1 MTMSKPDAKP
11 PRRNKAWKRFWKKV
25 RSPMRVHREG
35 GWLLYF
41 WHGMGVVTW
50 AKLLARGRFDI
61 TLNCVPNIFTVTIWA
76 PFNSLLYIISEMI
89 FGAKANR
96 HKIEPAPIFVLGHW
110 RSGTTFLH
118 DLLACDPAHGYP
130 TTYQCFFPNHFLL
143 TGGAV
148 RRWFNVFLPKKRP
161 MDNVP
166 VGVDRPQEDEF
177 AFANLGMGT
186 HYVTLAWPRH
196 GPQDMDYLDLVNLS
210 KEERSEWEQG
220 FMWFMRR
227 LSYKQKKR
235 LVMKSP
241 AHTARIQTLI
251 KLFPEARFI
260 HISRNP
266 LAIYPSTVKLWKS
279 LDSVQGLHN
288 PAQDDSW
295 MEEFVF
301 TVFETVF
308 TRYEEDRKLIPDGH
322 LAEIAYEDLAADPKA
337 VMRRVYGQLE
347 LGDFSRAEAGM
358 DAYLEGQGE
367 YQPNVFELPE
377 NLHAKILKRCA
388 GYIARFG
395 YKDAVSQSHK

>member
-1 MTMSKPDAKP
+1 MNEQSSEK
-11 PRRNKAWKRFWKKV
+11 PRRKKAWKQFWKKA
-25 RSPMRVHREG
+25 RGPFKVHREG

-50 AKLLARGRFDI
+50 IKLLARGRFDI
-61 TLNCVPNIFTVTIWA
+61 TLNCVPNILTVTIWA
-76 PFNSLLYIISEMI
+76 PVNSLLYIVSEMI
-89 FGAKANR
+89 YGARANR
-96 HKIEPAPIFVLGHW
+96 HRIEPAPVFVLGHW

-148 RRWFNVFLPKKRP
+148 RKWFNVFLPKKRP

-196 GPQDMDYLDLVNLS
+196 GPQDLEYLDLVNLS
-210 KEERSEWEQG
+210 EAERSKWEEG
-220 FMWFMRR
+220 FLWFLRR

-235 LVMKSP
+235 LAMKSP
-241 AHTARIQTLI
+241 AHTARIRTLI
-251 KLFPEARFI
+251 RLFPEARFV

-266 LAIYPSTVKLWKS
+266 LAIFPSTVKLWKA

-288 PAQDDSW
+288 PANDDPW

-308 TRYEEDRKLIPDGH
+308 RRYEEDRKLIPEGH
-322 LAEIAYEDLAADPKA
+322 LVEVRYEDLAADPKA
-337 VMRRVYGQLE
+337 VLKDIYARLD
-347 LGDFSRAEAGM
+347 LGDFSRVESGV
-358 DAYLEGQGE
+358 DSYLAGQGE
-367 YQPNVFELPE
+367 YQPNVFELPDS
-377 NLHAKILKRCA
+377 LRAKIRNRCA
-388 GYIARFG
+388 GYIERFG
-395 YKDAVSQSHK
+395 YKDAVSA

>member
-1 MTMSKPDAKP
+1 MTMTEQDVKP
-11 PRRNKAWKRFWKKV
+11 PRRNKAWKLFWKKV

-41 WHGMGVVTW
+41 WHGMGIVTW
-50 AKLLARGRFDI
+50 AKMLARGRFDI
-61 TLNCVPNIFTVTIWA
+61 TLNCLPNIFTVTIWA
-76 PFNSLLYIISEMI
+76 PFNSLLYIVSEIMY
-89 FGAKANR
+89 GAKANR

-148 RRWFNVFLPKKRP
+148 RRWFNVFLPKRRP

-210 KEERSEWEQG
+210 EEERSSWERD
-220 FMWFMRR
+220 FMWFIRR
-227 LSYKQKKR
+227 LSFKQKKR
-235 LVMKSP
+235 LVVKSP
-241 AHTARIQTLI
+241 AHTARIRTLV
-251 KLFPEARFI
+251 KLFPDARFI

-266 LAIYPSTVKLWKS
+266 LAIYPSTVKLWKA

-288 PAQDDSW
+288 PAQDDPW

-301 TVFETVF
+301 SVFDTVFK
-308 TRYEEDRKLIPDGH
+308 RYEEDRKLIPDGH
-322 LAEIAYEDLAADPKA
+322 LAEITYEDLAADPKA
-337 VMRRVYGQLE
+337 VMRDVYCRLD
-347 LGDFSRAEAGM
+347 LGDIARAEARM
-358 DAYLEGQGE
+358 DAYLVGQGE
-367 YQPNVFELPE
+367 YQPNVFDLSKD
-377 NLHAKILKRCA
+377 LHAKILKRWG
-388 GYIARFG
+388 GYIKRFG
-395 YKDAVSQSHK
+395 YGETVK

>member
-1 MTMSKPDAKP
+1 MSTQDANG
-11 PRRNKAWKRFWKKV
+11 PRRKSAWKLFWKKV
-25 RSPMRVHREG
+25 RAPMKVYREG

-50 AKLLARGRFDI
+50 VKLLARGRFDI
-61 TLNCVPNIFTVTIWA
+61 TLNCVPNILTVTLWA
-76 PFNSLLYIISEMI
+76 PVNSLLYFASEAI
-89 FGAKANR
+89 YGARVKR
-96 HKIEPAPIFVLGHW
+96 HEIETAPVFVLGHW

-148 RRWFNVFLPKKRP
+148 RRWFNVFLPKRRP

-196 GPQDMDYLDLVNLS
+196 GPQDLDYLDLVNLTDDQRTRW
-210 KEERSEWEQG
+210 ERG
-220 FMWFMRR
+220 FMWFVRR

-251 KLFPEARFI
+251 KLFPDARFI

-266 LAIYPSTVKLWKS
+266 LAIYPSTVKLWKA

-288 PAQDDSW
+288 PARDDPW

-301 TVFETVF
+301 SVFETVF
-308 TRYEEDRKLIPDGH
+308 KRYEEDRKLIPEGH
-322 LAEIAYEDLAADPKA
+322 LAEIAYEDLAADPQG
-337 VMRRVYGQLE
+337 VMKDVYRRLD
-347 LGDFSRAEAGM
+347 LGDFARARPGM
-358 DAYLEGQGE
+358 EAYLEGQGA
-367 YQPNVFELPE
+367 YQPNIFDLPDD
-377 NLHAKILKRCA
+377 LRAKIIKRWA
-388 GYIARFG
+388 GYIERFG
-395 YKDAVSQSHK
+395 YGDAVRGSRTP

>member
-1 MTMSKPDAKP
+1 MSEQDAKR
-11 PRRNKAWKRFWKKV
+11 PRRNKAWKEFWKKV

-50 AKLLARGRFDI
+50 AKLLWRGRFDI
-61 TLNCVPNIFTVTIWA
+61 TLNCVPNIFTVTLWA
-76 PFNSLLYIISEMI
+76 PFNSLLYIVSEMMY
-89 FGAKANR
+89 GAKVNR

-148 RRWFNVFLPKKRP
+148 RKWFNVFLPKRRP

-196 GPQDMDYLDLVNLS
+196 GPQDMNYLDLVNLS
-210 KEERSEWEQG
+210 EEERSRWEKG

-227 LSYKQKKR
+227 LSYKQNKR
-235 LVMKSP
+235 LVVKSP
-241 AHTARIQTLI
+241 AHTARIKTLV
-251 KLFPEARFI
+251 KLFPDARFI

-266 LAIYPSTVKLWKS
+266 LAIYPSTVKVWTV

-288 PAQDDSW
+288 PAGDDPW
-295 MEEFVF
+295 MEDFVF
-301 TVFETVF
+301 DVFETLF
-308 TRYEEDRKLIPDGH
+308 KRYDEDCALIPDGQ
-322 LAEIAYEDLAADPKA
+322 LTEIAFEDLAADPKA
-337 VMRRVYGQLE
+337 VMKDIYEKLD
-347 LGDFSRAEAGM
+347 LGDFARAEPGM
-358 DAYLEGQGE
+358 DEYLSGQKD
-367 YQPNVFELPE
+367 YKPNVFNLPE
-377 NLHAKILKRCA
+377 DIRVKILKRWA
-388 GYIARFG
+388 GYITRFG
-395 YKDAVSQSHK
+395 YKDAVSRTKK

>member
-1 MTMSKPDAKP
+1 MSQQDAKK
-11 PRRNKAWKRFWKKV
+11 PRRNKAWKMFWKKV
-25 RSPMRVHREG
+25 RAPMKIHREG

-61 TLNCVPNIFTVTIWA
+61 TLNCVPNIFTVTVWA
-76 PFNSLLYIISEMI
+76 PFNSLLYIVSEMI

-96 HKIEPAPIFVLGHW
+96 HKIDPAPIFVLGHW

-186 HYVTLAWPRH
+186 HYATLAWPRH

-210 KEERSEWEQG
+210 EEERSGWEQG
-220 FMWFMRR
+220 FMWFMKR

-241 AHTARIQTLI
+241 AHTARIKTLI
-251 KLFPEARFI
+251 KLFPDARFI

-288 PAQDDSW
+288 PAGDDPW
-295 MEEFVF
+295 MEDFVF
-301 TVFETVF
+301 RVFETVF
-308 TRYEEDRKLIPDGH
+308 ERYDQDRKLIPEGH
-322 LAEIAYEDLAADPKA
+322 LAEIKYEDLAADPKA
-337 VMRRVYGQLE
+337 VMKQVYRQLD
-347 LGDFSRAEAGM
+347 LGDFDQAGAGM

-367 YQPNVFELPE
+367 YKPNVFNLPGELR
-377 NLHAKILKRCA
+377 AKIIKRWA

-395 YKDAVSQSHK
+395 YRDAVAEKRET

>member
-1 MTMSKPDAKP
+1 MNQASTEK
-11 PRRNKAWKRFWKKV
+11 PRRDKRWKLFWKKV
-25 RSPMRVHREG
+25 RAPMKVHREG

-50 AKLLARGRFDI
+50 LKLLARGRFDI
-61 TLNCVPNIFTVTIWA
+61 TFNCIPNILTVTIWA
-76 PFNSLLYIISEMI
+76 PVNSLLYIVSELI
-89 FGAKANR
+89 YGARANR
-96 HKIEPAPIFVLGHW
+96 HKIVPAPVFVLGHW

-148 RRWFNVFLPKKRP
+148 RKWFNIFLPRKRP

-196 GPQDMDYLDLVNLS
+196 GPQDMEYLDLVSLS
-210 KEERSEWEQG
+210 EPERAEWEKG
-220 FMWFMRR
+220 FLWFLKR

-241 AHTARIQTLI
+241 AHTARIRTLI
-251 KLFPEARFI
+251 KLFPDAKFI
-260 HISRNP
+260 HISRDP
-266 LAIYPSTVKLWKS
+266 LAIYPSTVKLWKA

-288 PAQDDSW
+288 PANDDPW

-301 TVFETVF
+301 TVFDTVF
-308 TRYEEDRKLIPDGH
+308 RRYEEDSKLIPDGN
-322 LAEIAYEDLAADPKA
+322 LVEIAYEDLASDPKG
-337 VMRRVYGQLE
+337 VLKDIYRKLD
-347 LGDFSRAEAGM
+347 LGDFARVEPGV
-358 DAYLEGQGE
+358 DAYLAGQGD
-367 YQPNVFELPE
+367 YVPNTFDMPRDMQ
-377 NLHAKILKRCA
+377 NKITRRCA
-388 GYIARFG
+388 DYMKRFG
-395 YKDAVSQSHK
+395 YKAEATT

>member
-1 MTMSKPDAKP
+1 MSEQDDKS
-11 PRRNKAWKRFWKKV
+11 PRRNKAWKLFWKKV
-25 RSPMRVHREG
+25 RAPLKVHREG

-50 AKLLARGRFDI
+50 AKLLIRGRFDI

-76 PFNSLLYIISEMI
+76 PFNSLLYIVSEMI
-89 FGAKANR
+89 YGAKANR

-148 RRWFNVFLPKKRP
+148 RKWFNIFLPKRRP

-166 VGVDRPQEDEF
+166 VGIDRPQEDEF

-196 GPQDMDYLDLVNLS
+196 GPQDMDYLDLVNLG
-210 KEERSEWEQG
+210 EQERTRWEQG

-241 AHTARIQTLI
+241 AHTARIATLV
-251 KLFPEARFI
+251 KLFPDARFI

-266 LAIYPSTVKLWKS
+266 LAIYPSTVKLWKA

-288 PAQDDSW
+288 PAEDDPW
-295 MEEFVF
+295 MEDFVF
-301 TVFETVF
+301 RVFETVF
-308 TRYEEDRKLIPDGH
+308 KRYEEDSKLIPDGH
-322 LAEIAYEDLAADPKA
+322 LAEIKYEELAADPKA
-337 VMRRVYGQLE
+337 VMREVYRQLD
-347 LGDFSRAEAGM
+347 LGGYDRAASGM
-358 DAYLEGQGE
+358 DAYLKGQGE
-367 YQPNVFELPE
+367 YNPNVFELPGD
-377 NLHAKILKRCA
+377 LRKKIIKRWA
-388 GYIARFG
+388 GYIKRFG
-395 YKDAVSQSHK
+395 YGDAVKDGETS

>member
-1 MTMSKPDAKP
+1 MK
-11 PRRNKAWKRFWKKV
+11 
-25 RSPMRVHREG
+25 VHREG

-50 AKLLARGRFDI
+50 AKLLARGKFDI
-61 TLNCVPNIFTVTIWA
+61 TLNCVPNIFTVTLWS
-76 PFNSLLYIISEMI
+76 PVNSLLYVLSELLY
-89 FGAKANR
+89 GRRADR
-96 HKIEPAPIFVLGHW
+96 HEIMEAPIFVLGHW

-148 RRWFNVFLPKKRP
+148 RKWFNVFLPKKRP

-196 GPQDMDYLDLVNLS
+196 GPQDMAYLDLVGLRDA
-210 KEERSEWEQG
+210 ERERWERG
-220 FMWFMRR
+220 FLWFVKR
-227 LSYKQKKR
+227 LSFMQKKR

-241 AHTARIQTLI
+241 AHTARIQALL
-251 KLFPEARFI
+251 KLFPNARFV

-266 LAIYPSTVKLWKS
+266 YAVIPSTIKLWKS

-288 PAQDDSW
+288 PAQDDPW

-301 TVFETVF
+301 DVFETVHKRYEADK
-308 TRYEEDRKLIPDGH
+308 TLIPQGALTEVRYEE
-322 LAEIAYEDLAADPKA
+322 LAVNPKA
-337 VMRRVYGQLE
+337 VLKQAYSDLG
-347 LGDFSRAEAGM
+347 LGDFSRAEPGV
-358 DAYLEGQGE
+358 DGYLAGQGE
-367 YQPNVFELPE
+367 YQPNVFKLPDA
-377 NLHAKILKRCA
+377 LHKSISKRCGA
-388 GYIARFG
+388 YMERFG
-395 YKDAVSQSHK
+395 YAQADTNQNASQE